1 MCKKNVGRLD
11 AYLRISTGVI
21 LTGVGIMRKK
31 GCLTVLGGMKIAEGI
46 TRYCP
51 VLDIIGY
58 STISEEEYIEEILGL
73 DSAVEPECNHHHKG
87 HHHGEEH
94 SCHCGGHEHHDA
106 KEHHCCSHDNVQEN
120 LGTVERRQYIHRGI
134 KRNQYLNRW
143 Y

>member
-1 MCKKNVGRLD
+1 MCQKNIGRLD

-51 VLDIIGY
+51 ILDLIDY

-73 DSAVEPECNHHHKG
+73 DCEVEAECGQG
-87 HHHGEEH
+87 HHHEEGH
-94 SCHCGGHEHHDA
+94 VCQCGGHNHE
-106 KEHHCCSHDNVQEN
+106 EENEGHHCCSHGGCDEQNIGE
-120 LGTVERRQYIHRGI
+120 GRRQYIHRGI
-134 KRNQYLNRW
+134 KRNQYLNR
-143 Y
+143 